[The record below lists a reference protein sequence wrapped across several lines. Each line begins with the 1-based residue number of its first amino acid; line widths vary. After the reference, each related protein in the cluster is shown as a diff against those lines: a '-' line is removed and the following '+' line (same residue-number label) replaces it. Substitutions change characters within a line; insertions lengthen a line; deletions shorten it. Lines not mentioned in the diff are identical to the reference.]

1 MSVGI
6 PKSEAG
12 RKQMLR
18 IGVIANRKKSGARAL
33 VREMQRFSDKHGFPF
48 QWEEQTARLIGV
60 EGKGLADLVDGVDLL
75 IVAGGDGSLL
85 RVIHEVYPSPVPV
98 LGVNIGGLGF
108 LTAVTREEIL
118 EALPDLAAGQ
128 LRHSE
133 RLALEV
139 RGSLRGKEL
148 WIPCVLN
155 DVVLFRGSSSHMAR
169 IDVLAGDLSVT
180 EFQADGLVVATPTG
194 STAYAL
200 SAGGPIVVPEARVF
214 ALTPLSPHSLTN
226 RTLVFSG
233 DSRVRMMVPE
243 RAVPVRLE
251 FDGQSSGV
259 LHHGDWVEIRAA
271 PHPVTL
277 AFLAR
282 RDFFQILRQKLR
294 WSGASVPA
302 PERRVEA
309 DGGRA

>member
-1 MSVGI
+1 
-6 PKSEAG
+6 
-12 RKQMLR
+12 MLR
-18 IGVIANRKKSGARAL
+18 IGVIANQKKAGARAL
-33 VREMQRFSDKHGFPF
+33 ARAIQQFAGKHGFPF
-48 QWEEQTARLIGV
+48 LWEEQTARLIGV
-60 EGKGLADLVDGVDLL
+60 EGRNLAHLIAEVDLL

-85 RVIHEVYPSPVPV
+85 RVVHEVYPNPVPI

-118 EALPDLAAGQ
+118 EALPDLAAGL
-128 LRHSE
+128 LRRSQ

-139 RGSLRGKEL
+139 RGSLGGQEL
-148 WIPCVLN
+148 HIPCVFN
-155 DVVLFRGSSSHMAR
+155 DVVFFRGSSSHMAR
-169 IDVLAGDLSVT
+169 IEVLAGDLPVT

-214 ALTPLSPHSLTN
+214 GLTPLCPHSLTN
-226 RTLVFSG
+226 RTLVFAA
-233 DSRVRMMVPE
+233 DSRVRMAVPE

-259 LHHGDWVEIRAA
+259 LHQGDWVEIRAA

-294 WSGASVPA
+294 WSGASVPTPGRPA
-302 PERRVEA
+302 EA
-309 DGGRA
+309 DGRQS

>member
-1 MSVGI
+1 
-6 PKSEAG
+6 
-12 RKQMLR
+12 MLR
-18 IGVIANRKKSGARAL
+18 IGVIANRKKPGARAL
-33 VREMQRFSDKHGFPF
+33 AREIQQFSGKHGFPF
-48 QWEEQTARLIGV
+48 LWEEQTARLIGV
-60 EGKGLADLVDGVDLL
+60 AGRDLARLIAEVDLL

-85 RVIHEVYPSPVPV
+85 RVVHEVYPNPVPI

-118 EALPDLAAGQ
+118 EALPDLAAGL
-128 LRHSE
+128 LRHSQ

-139 RGSLRGKEL
+139 RGEVGGQEL
-148 WIPCVLN
+148 HIPCVFN
-155 DVVLFRGSSSHMAR
+155 DVVFFRGSSSHMAR
-169 IDVLAGDLSVT
+169 IEVLAGDLPVT

-214 ALTPLSPHSLTN
+214 GLTPLCPHSLTN
-226 RTLVFSG
+226 RTLVFSA
-233 DSRVRMMVPE
+233 DSRVRMTVPE
-243 RAVPVRLE
+243 RAIPVRLE

-294 WSGASVPA
+294 WSGASVPT
-302 PERRVEA
+302 PGRQVETDRR
-309 DGGRA
+309 RS

>member
-1 MSVGI
+1 
-6 PKSEAG
+6 
-12 RKQMLR
+12 MLR
-18 IGVIANRKKSGARAL
+18 IGVIANQRKPGARSL
-33 VREMQRFSDKHGFPF
+33 VRDMQVFSERHGFPLL
-48 QWEEQTARLIGV
+48 WEKQTARLVGE
-60 EGKGLADLVDGVDLL
+60 EGEEMAALIAGVDLL

-85 RVIHEVYPSPVPV
+85 RVVHEVYPDPVPI

-118 EALPDLAAGQ
+118 EAFPDLASGL
-128 LRHSE
+128 LRHSQ
-133 RLALEV
+133 RLVLEV
-139 RGSLRGKEL
+139 RGSIRGNDIR
-148 WIPCVLN
+148 IPCVLN
-155 DVVLFRGSSSHMAR
+155 DVVLFRGSSSRMAR
-169 IDVLAGDLSVT
+169 IDVLAGGLSVT

-200 SAGGPIVVPEARVF
+200 SAGGPIVVPEAQVF
-214 ALTPLSPHSLTN
+214 TLTPLCPHSLTN
-226 RTLVFSG
+226 RSLVFSA

-243 RAVPVRLE
+243 GAAPVRLE
-251 FDGQSSGV
+251 FDGESRGV
-259 LHHGDWVEIRAA
+259 LRHGDWVEIRAA

-302 PERRVEA
+302 PERRIEK